1 MMVSGPLLLNLHL
14 IFKSPKESP
23 GMHSDFDPDPDLFQ
37 AKKDGYSHS
46 KKKTPTPLSGLLP
59 RLGLL
64 AILASG
70 HLTEPIW
77 LGLFIVALPDL
88 ATPIA
93 KSFGNAFWN
102 N

>member
-1 MMVSGPLLLNLHL
+1 MTQILTY
-14 IFKSPKESP
+14 FKPKKMDTP
-23 GMHSDFDPDPDLFQ
+23 TP
-37 AKKDGYSHS
+37 
-46 KKKTPTPLSGLLP
+46 KKTPTPLSGLLP